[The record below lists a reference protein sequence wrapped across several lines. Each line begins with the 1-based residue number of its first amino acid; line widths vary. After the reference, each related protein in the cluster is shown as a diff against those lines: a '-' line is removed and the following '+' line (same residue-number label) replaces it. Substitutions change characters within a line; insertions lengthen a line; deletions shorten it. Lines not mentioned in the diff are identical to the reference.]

1 MIRTKRTEE
10 NLRCWLVLFN
20 HLVFTT
26 PTPPSE
32 FFLISIQKKK
42 NKPNDSKISENL
54 HSDILLCMY
63 IIIKVT
69 YLLLYTPVIFQDP
82 ELEAIK
88 ARVRAMEDEAE
99 KLKQLQTEVDK
110 QLNVPTSPNAAS
122 AGPILSFEEKMEIDA
137 RSVYVGMK
145 IQKIQ
150 MIVSL
155 VPYQNHKLNFFFWS

>member
-1 MIRTKRTEE
+1 
-10 NLRCWLVLFN
+10 
-20 HLVFTT
+20 
-26 PTPPSE
+26 
-32 FFLISIQKKK
+32 
-42 NKPNDSKISENL
+42 
-54 HSDILLCMY
+54 
-63 IIIKVT
+63 
-69 YLLLYTPVIFQDP
+69 
-82 ELEAIK
+82 
-88 ARVRAMEDEAE
+88 MEDEAE

-155 VPYQNHKLNFFFWS
+155 VPYQNHKLNFFRAEKRIFILIFYAFLKKFNSLELGHV